1 MSKPIDTKELAT
13 KITLF
18 LAGSVVDI
26 YKRQAEEPSDVE
38 KSYEDG
44 LDQGWIEAVEATL
57 LFLTNLID
65 KENGKAP

>member
-57 LFLTNLID
+57 LF
-65 KENGKAP
+65 